1 MNAPAAPLPAG
12 VPVAMGRNP
21 AALTAPADEMVL
33 RALAGS
39 PGKLVYRDAQG
50 RHCEEHLGIGL
61 RPAGRRGTYCFMN
74 LEAVVPELPARLAP
88 AGIEARAIDRVN
100 LYISP
105 PGAGTPLHFDARTVI
120 VVQLS
125 GRKLWQVAGEPAL
138 ADPRRNVVADEAA
151 GAAEHEGQPLV
162 LPEEMRFAQLEP
174 GDWLLVPAGTWH
186 GTYSAGGSV
195 SATLAFGE
203 GTRPDLARLTDHRPP
218 PRGQRL
224 IC

>member
-1 MNAPAAPLPAG
+1 MSAPALVPAPAT
-12 VPVAMGRNP
+12 VAVGRNP
-21 AALTAPADEMVL
+21 GVLGAAADEMVL
-33 RALAGS
+33 KALANS
-39 PGKLVYRDAQG
+39 AGKLVYRDAQG
-50 RHCEEHLGIGL
+50 RHCEQHLGIGL

-74 LEAVVPELPARLAP
+74 LEAAVPELAARLAP
-88 AGIEARAIDRVN
+88 PGIDPKAIDRVN

-138 ADPRRNVVADEAA
+138 TDPRRNVVADEQA
-151 GAAEHEGQPLV
+151 GAAEHEGQALT
-162 LPEEMRFAQLEP
+162 LPEEMRFSQLER

-195 SATLAFGE
+195 SATLAFAE
-203 GTRPDLARLTDHRPP
+203 GDSPNLAGLAGHRTP

-224 IC
+224 VC